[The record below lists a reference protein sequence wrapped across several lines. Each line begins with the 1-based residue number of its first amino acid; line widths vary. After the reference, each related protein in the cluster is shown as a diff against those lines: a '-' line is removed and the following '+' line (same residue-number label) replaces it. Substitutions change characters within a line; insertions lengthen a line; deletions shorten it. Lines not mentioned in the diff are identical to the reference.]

1 MRQNTRILRR
11 GVEAKPGFPT
21 IPFCPFLNNLYLL
34 LHPVCAQHRTDVQKS
49 FHCGVSIELWS
60 DLLDRQYQKPD
71 VASPLNYLAD
81 AASANRS
88 GHCLHKPTLKK
99 KKIQKNTHTHKK
111 LFDLMPADAVLHL
124 SWVRGGNGRQSNQP
138 TPRGGIK
145 CPPCFRLCS
154 SAVDSYNETHF
165 WKPLQPS
172 HFQGTM
178 SGPHF
183 STVQSQQK

>member
-1 MRQNTRILRR
+1 MALDFSNMRQNTRILRR

-99 KKIQKNTHTHKK
+99 KKYKKTHTHTRNC
-111 LFDLMPADAVLHL
+111 LT
-124 SWVRGGNGRQSNQP
+124 SCQP
-138 TPRGGIK
+138 MQCYT
-145 CPPCFRLCS
+145 
-154 SAVDSYNETHF
+154 SA
-165 WKPLQPS
+165 
-172 HFQGTM
+172 G
-178 SGPHF
+178 
-183 STVQSQQK
+183 